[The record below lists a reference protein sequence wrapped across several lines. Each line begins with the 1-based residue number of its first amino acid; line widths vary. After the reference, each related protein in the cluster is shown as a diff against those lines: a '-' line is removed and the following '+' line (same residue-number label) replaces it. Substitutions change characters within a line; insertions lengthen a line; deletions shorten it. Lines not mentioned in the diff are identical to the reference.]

1 MKNAKH
7 DNNQKFPKLGQWLT
21 WVDKPGSVNKIL
33 IWLGLVC
40 FILLCFDFLYPKHG
54 HFDVENIR
62 GFYSLYGFIAFT
74 AVVFLAMFLRTIII
88 RKPDYYSLKDVN
100 SEKYQ
105 TDDLGQVDQDD

>member
-21 WVDKPGSVNKIL
+21 WGDKPGSVNKIL
-33 IWLGLVC
+33 IGLGLVC

-62 GFYSLYGFIAFT
+62 GFYSFYGFIAFT
-74 AVVFLAMFLRTIII
+74 AVVFLAMFLRQLPNQSLILL
-88 RKPDYYSLKDVN
+88 KVYSDHLYYFGIAKSGVK
-100 SEKYQ
+100 
-105 TDDLGQVDQDD
+105 